1 MFKENHI
8 QGNDKVTIK
17 VPGVE
22 EWTLKEL
29 RYCCKNHKVKGYTK
43 MNKEQLVAAVKEI
56 LNNL

>member
-1 MFKENHI
+1 MFK
-8 QGNDKVTIK
+8 GNDKVTIK

-43 MNKEQLVAAVKEI
+43 MNREQLKAAVKKI
-56 LNNL
+56 LENL

>member
-1 MFKENHI
+1 MFNENEI
-8 QGNDKVTIK
+8 KGESVTIK

-43 MNKEQLVAAVKEI
+43 MTKEQLVTVVKEI
-56 LNNL
+56 LEKL